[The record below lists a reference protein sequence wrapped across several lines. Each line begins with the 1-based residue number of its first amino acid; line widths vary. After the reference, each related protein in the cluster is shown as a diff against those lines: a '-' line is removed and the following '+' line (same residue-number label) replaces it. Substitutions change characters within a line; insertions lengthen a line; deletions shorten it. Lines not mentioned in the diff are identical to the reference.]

1 MCHISTLRSQ
11 LPEKRARRCLLAKMT
26 AEYMVI
32 IIQRQMCPVM
42 KTGVLLVLLLAC
54 FGAGFYLGNSSN
66 ISLPFSY
73 TSPTVSSSVS
83 SEGLPTTVYVQTQVA
98 GKQIVEYCFSPGG
111 RCDRMII
118 KYINTAN
125 QSIHIV
131 IYSFT
136 MANIKDAL
144 VAAKRRGVEV
154 RMVCDKS
161 QWSAQGSQ
169 CPQLA
174 NEIDVK
180 RSSNTYLTHDKFMV
194 VDGKF
199 VLTGS
204 YNWTQAATGYG
215 SNQGNDE
222 NLIAICD
229 MTIASSYD
237 QQFQRIYSA
246 GT

>member
-1 MCHISTLRSQ
+1 
-11 LPEKRARRCLLAKMT
+11 
-26 AEYMVI
+26 
-32 IIQRQMCPVM
+32 M
-42 KTGVLLVLLLAC
+42 KTAVLLVLLLVC
-54 FGAGFYLGNSSN
+54 LGVGFYLGNRPN
-66 ISLPFSY
+66 LNLPFSY
-73 TSPTVSSSVS
+73 TLPISSSSDS
-83 SEGLPTTVYVQTQVA
+83 SEGLSTTVYRLQTQTV
-98 GKQIVEYCFSPGG
+98 GNQIVEYCFSPGG
-111 RCDRMII
+111 RCDRVVI
-118 KYINTAN
+118 KYINAAN

-154 RMVCDKS
+154 KLVCDKS
-161 QWSAQGSQ
+161 QWSVQSSQ

-174 NEIDVK
+174 NVIDVRK
-180 RSSNTYLTHDKFMV
+180 SSNTYLTHDKFMV
-194 VDGKF
+194 VDGRY

-204 YNWTQAATGYG
+204 YNWTQAATGYE

-222 NLIAICD
+222 NLIAISD

-237 QQFQRIYSA
+237 QQFQRIYLA

>member
-1 MCHISTLRSQ
+1 
-11 LPEKRARRCLLAKMT
+11 
-26 AEYMVI
+26 
-32 IIQRQMCPVM
+32 M
-42 KTGVLLVLLLAC
+42 KTSVVLVLLLVC
-54 FGAGFYLGNSSN
+54 LGVGFYLGHNSN
-66 ISLPFSY
+66 ANLPFNY
-73 TSPTVSSSVS
+73 TLPSSSSSVS
-83 SEGLPTTVYVQTQVA
+83 SQGLLTTVYVQTQIT
-98 GKQIVEYCFSPGG
+98 GQQIVEYCFSPGG
-111 RCDRMII
+111 RCDRFII
-118 KYINTAN
+118 KYINAAN

-154 RMVCDKS
+154 EMVCDKG

-169 CPQLA
+169 CPQLE
-174 NEIDVK
+174 NQIDVR

-204 YNWTQAATGYG
+204 YNWTQSATGYG
-215 SNQGNDE
+215 SGQGNDE
-222 NLIAICD
+222 NLIVISD
-229 MTIASSYD
+229 MNIASSYD
-237 QQFQRIYSA
+237 QQFQRIYLA

>member
-1 MCHISTLRSQ
+1 
-11 LPEKRARRCLLAKMT
+11 
-26 AEYMVI
+26 
-32 IIQRQMCPVM
+32 M
-42 KTGVLLVLLLAC
+42 KTAVLLVLLLVCLAV
-54 FGAGFYLGNSSN
+54 GFYLGNSSN
-66 ISLPFSY
+66 LSLPFSY
-73 TSPTVSSSVS
+73 TLPTSSSSVS
-83 SEGLPTTVYVQTQVA
+83 SEALPTTVYVQTQI
-98 GKQIVEYCFSPGG
+98 GKQVVEYCFSPGG
-111 RCDRMII
+111 RCDRVII
-118 KYINTAN
+118 KYINAAN

-144 VAAKRRGVEV
+144 VAAKRRGVDV
-154 RMVCDKS
+154 RMVCDKD

-215 SNQGNDE
+215 SNKGNDE
-222 NLIAICD
+222 NLIAISD

-237 QQFQRIYSA
+237 QQFQRIYLA